1 LKKITRPDG
10 PAPITSTSTRVGPE
24 SVILRTRS
32 QIRKKTTARE
42 IIVKNSLSTLETDN
56 EQDKEGEALQA
67 EYDSLYVI
75 ATPQH

>member
-10 PAPITSTSTRVGPE
+10 PAPITSTSTRVGSE